1 MSRLFL
7 CLLFLAQGFQEIA
20 TSGERFWVES
30 FGFKLRFSFGFNQ
43 RSIQYG
49 SPPPLGGGAGGER
62 AVRRNLQEKFRIKKK
77 PEIRNEPKIAA
88 QKIRRVAPSSGLRP
102 TSPRRGEERLSVWL
116 LWNRRI
122 SSDT

>member
-7 CLLFLAQGFQEIA
+7 CLLFLAQGFQDIA

-49 SPPPLGGGAGGER
+49 SPPPLGRGAGGER
-62 AVRRNLQEKFRIKKK
+62 EQLEETCKKNFASRK
-77 PEIRNEPKIAA
+77 NPKSAMN
-88 QKIRRVAPSSGLRP
+88 QK
-102 TSPRRGEERLSVWL
+102 
-116 LWNRRI
+116 
-122 SSDT
+122 